1 MFKLIIYKIINR
13 FFLLLKNI
21 PKKLIFN
28 IFTINLEKFFCSII
42 FGNYSTI
49 LLNINGNR
57 ILSKN
62 NINLEKFYKKDH
74 LKFFKTDYETL
85 DFDPSNFIKN
95 IPEKNKKY
103 YDSSHE
109 NKLITKIFKTTGDSK
124 KKNYK
129 FSINLLKLKHEN
141 TQYTFEINQLTNLL
155 TDNDNFKKI
164 NEEYFNNK
172 LKIMSLMIEQRYGI
186 EMPENKF
193 INKVY
198 SQGFHFDKERL
209 DMVRFFISLEDLN
222 KSSGGT
228 DLINYHDTKKI
239 VRKNFFKMN
248 FLKPTRLYNDVIAE
262 KDKNIVIHK
271 FEGEKGCAVFF
282 NPNLIFH
289 RGNIPNPGFTR
300 TILSFTFAF

>member
-1 MFKLIIYKIINR
+1 MLNLIIYKIQNR
-13 FFLLLKNI
+13 LFLIIKNI

-57 ILSKN
+57 ILSEN
-62 NINLEKFYKKDH
+62 NINLKKFYKKDH
-74 LKFFKTDYETL
+74 LNFFKTDFDTL
-85 DFDPSNFIKN
+85 DFDPSNFVKN
-95 IPEKNKKY
+95 IPNHNKKY
-103 YDSSHE
+103 YDSTIE
-109 NKLITKIFKTTGDSK
+109 NKLINRIFKNKDNNK

-129 FSINLLKLKHEN
+129 FSINLLKLKNEN
-141 TQYTFEINQLTNLL
+141 AQYTFEINQLTNLL

-164 NEEYFNNK
+164 NDEYFNNK
-172 LKIMSLMIEQRYGI
+172 LKITSMIIEQRYGI
-186 EMPENKF
+186 EIPETKF

-248 FLKPTRLYNDVIAE
+248 FLKPTRLYNDKIAE
-262 KDKNIVIHK
+262 KDKQITIHK
-271 FEGEKGCAVFF
+271 FEGERGCAVFF

-289 RGNIPNPGFTR
+289 RGNIPNAGFTR